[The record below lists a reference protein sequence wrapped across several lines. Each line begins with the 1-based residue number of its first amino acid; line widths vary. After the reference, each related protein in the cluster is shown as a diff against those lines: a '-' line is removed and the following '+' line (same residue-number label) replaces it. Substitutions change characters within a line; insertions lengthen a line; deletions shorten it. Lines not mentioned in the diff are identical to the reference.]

1 MNQSETIVNESL
13 DANATNATTRFQ
25 ASNEGMAVAYGSLLF
40 MALFPIIVGSF
51 KSVTHVNKQK
61 QTGKTE
67 EVEVMTNKDAMMF
80 PVYGSFVLFGIYLV
94 FRFIDK
100 DLVNVLFTAYFFILG
115 VIALARV
122 IEPLVKKIPLPCNVT
137 YKVLMLSDEA
147 APAKKA
153 GEKSNEEDAET
164 FVAAM
169 NAVLQNSEEN
179 SNQVEESPSA
189 SGDKVKSKDQ
199 NVASFSAQEK
209 RTTFRDLIINYDFDY
224 FTVLSF
230 VLSICVG
237 VWYLLKKHWIANNL
251 FGLAFSISG
260 IEFLQLNSVLNGC
273 ILLVG
278 LFIYDVC
285 WVFGTDVMVTVAK
298 SLEAPIKLIVPQDL
312 PEKGLDAGN
321 FAMLGLGDIVIPG
334 IFVALCLRIDY
345 SFAVNKVLKRVYF
358 WSAFSAYI
366 LGLVVTISVMHYFKH
381 AQPALLYLVPSCLG
395 IPLFV
400 ALTRGELKPMFDYLD
415 TEEQGKEN
423 STKNVGNEKAS
434 IKSKKDK

>member
-1 MNQSETIVNESL
+1 
-13 DANATNATTRFQ
+13 
-25 ASNEGMAVAYGSLLF
+25 
-40 MALFPIIVGSF
+40 
-51 KSVTHVNKQK
+51 
-61 QTGKTE
+61 
-67 EVEVMTNKDAMMF
+67 
-80 PVYGSFVLFGIYLV
+80 
-94 FRFIDK
+94 
-100 DLVNVLFTAYFFILG
+100 VLFTAYFFILG

-153 GEKSNEEDAET
+153 GEKSNEEKDAET

-179 SNQVEESPSA
+179 SNQVEESPSD

-273 ILLVG
+273 ILLGG

-345 SFAVNKVLKRVYF
+345 SFAVNKVVKRVYF